1 MNENHRKILG
11 VPLKGYLEDIAILKC
26 YRKKINE
33 SPNQIKKFS
42 ESAWEL
48 MQSCNKS
55 FTGMKLSEEVF
66 YDMLRNGK
74 VENGM
79 LTMAIRGFRPLSHNG
94 IFTILKKKFGK
105 LQGSI
110 FDPDSCEIPLNFVQL
125 PNDRSG
131 LPHKFPPI
139 KILVSSTTEGI
150 NFEIKGQS
158 SILFALFHL
167 KSIIVQF
174 VKQIPGRIEDC
185 YSTPGAALKDKS
197 NTEVNISTS
206 TSSNSSN
213 SLCYKATPD
222 ATLSLSPSSLP
233 SPPQVPSISSQP
245 LHCLQL
251 TPSRKCS
258 QTPQL
263 SPLSHKLSSPS
274 PPSSPVFKTD
284 KTNKRRLMQV
294 GATPTKNTKGHSPA
308 PNPESTVVDISPEIP
323 AVFKIDDTCDDCTII
338 DFGTKIDALI
348 SEHGFQKNQH
358 CQERCLEY
366 SDSAQ
371 FFINQLWKFSC
382 KSRLLDVDS
391 LNLFKQNMKTCVQ
404 VIEQF
409 PKGAAGFF
417 CQLLDFLGTISLPDQ
432 DRFMPLLSSIMDDCF
447 TDQFEN
453 VFLAERNA
461 RRNLSNYLC
470 KTGSIFCFQEA
481 IKILHK
487 IHTKGLNLKKILPS
501 FKNIH
506 EVFDTNITIK
516 DDVTYNIFIANAS
529 RNILEKGVCNE
540 NIEVLKVK
548 RKMFKHGEETL
559 EVDGDKFIYQDKV
572 NSLFYHFILLDNGA
586 FAEKIPCKDLQLLED
601 FLLSSPKWNFYLDCN
616 LSVIQ
621 GLGIPNKQV
630 PVVSISEK
638 EERLVVDDCEGFAYN
653 DDNTNDGVVH
663 DDEKDLDESGPDGDS
678 DDDDDDGS
686 DGERSDIRVAK
697 LDLIIKAADVLQYW
711 DAKPHKRRKFVAG
724 MVGADWPPM
733 YGCPCAVV
741 VDKYNYV
748 QVVGSQKRSSKFG
761 TVRGTCKICSATH
774 LYEIHENPFE
784 ETITKDHLIAYKPV
798 KDMEIKVSVV
808 GRFELD
814 EDNMPDVTKP
824 KHDIRKSASLHLKG
838 RAREQIANRAT
849 NIGAKS
855 TYLEQLDFANEN
867 QIRFGNKTS
876 VKSIP
881 VIKQARL
888 EQEKKSRGGKNYYE
902 AALHVYESQ
911 VTDFSPNFEETDISK
926 QFPGFIRSLQQ
937 IPFKLILS
945 NFDMLKIGSTY
956 LNKSNKSMV
965 HMDSSGRFLK
975 PKGGKKLLNTAL
987 VIPPPAPGHAPFP
1000 ILELISES
1008 NKAIDFKMFIDLGWS
1023 YLSRAIGNEPVA
1035 FPKYAV
1041 TDMSFPNIHSLLGSF
1056 NNVKLPEYLQS
1067 CYNSFT
1073 KNENISFAT
1082 IITVCENH
1090 LKPAFLKTART
1101 SGAEKLIADTFVAA
1115 FMLVLEAKTI
1125 SDALKIW
1132 EDMILIFGS
1141 KQETK
1146 EVKKAMESMKSK
1158 SKAISDEKDNAVLFY
1173 DFEDESIEEEEATY
1187 GNRKLLRENS
1197 PFQKLFKRPIDKFE
1211 KDQQDIND
1219 VSNSFFAPF
1228 LLGLMSKQYL
1238 SLYPLLSASVLEDGL
1253 VTNTHVELYW
1263 KEQRRLIKGIPDRL
1277 LWPPYYLGN
1286 LHTSIRREAKNFLL
1300 HNRIPSLKYGGKM
1313 NEGEDLKFCDYFDEP
1328 KSKKDTNAF
1337 RPTPG
1342 KGQRKKRK
1350 VDESFS
1356 GCKEEWNSQKK
1367 RKQKKTRYM
1376 KGKVLDFG
1384 AIGESLK
1391 ESTKKMDDEPERI
1404 KVTGTKKGLDD
1415 VSSMP
1420 QEIVLTKDDIDIIAT
1435 EHQYLT
1441 TDAVDAG
1448 LSLLDRRLN
1457 EESELNVTVYTSQVC
1472 RLIFYGDHKFVRK
1485 GNFITIIPRNFG
1497 IEEEASR
1504 VAAMKA
1510 GQQAQHDPGS
1520 HFTLVSNL
1528 NCGSGEVNVYDTFG
1542 PYRNQEALLTPNGK
1556 TLLKTLCN
1564 SENLKVNCINVQLQ
1578 EESECGAIAV
1588 ALAVNLCFY
1597 APDEEAIFRKVL
1609 NVRKT
1614 FLDCMRNNRL
1624 NYFKM
1629 APRKYVAECSKVLFS
1644 INT

>member
-1 MNENHRKILG
+1 MNENHRKVLG
-11 VPLKGYLEDIAILKC
+11 LPLKGYLEDTAILKC
-26 YRKKINE
+26 YRKKIND
-33 SPNQIKKFS
+33 SPTQIVKLS
-42 ESAWEL
+42 ESAWVL
-48 MQSCNKS
+48 VQSCKNS

-66 YDMLRNGK
+66 YDMLSSGK
-74 VENGM
+74 MENGM
-79 LTMAIRGFRPLSHNG
+79 LTMGIRGFRPLAHNG
-94 IFTILKKKFGK
+94 IFAVLKKKFGK
-105 LQGSI
+105 SDGSF

-125 PNDRSG
+125 PNDRTG

-150 NFEIKGQS
+150 SFKIKGQS
-158 SILFALFHL
+158 AILFALFYM
-167 KSIIVQF
+167 KPIIVQF

-185 YSTPGAALKDKS
+185 YSTPGAALRHKS
-197 NTEVNISTS
+197 SNEVSTS
-206 TSSNSSN
+206 TSSDSSG
-213 SLCYKATPD
+213 SLCDKVTP
-222 ATLSLSPSSLP
+222 AAVLSSSPSSLP
-233 SPPQVPSISSQP
+233 SPPPRKPIPSQQM
-245 LHCLQL
+245 HFLQQ
-251 TPSRKCS
+251 TPPRKCS
-258 QTPQL
+258 QPPN
-263 SPLSHKLSSPS
+263 SPPSTQKLSSPS
-274 PPSSPVFKTD
+274 PTPSPVFHT
-284 KTNKRRLMQV
+284 RRTMQV
-294 GATPTKNTKGHSPA
+294 GTKATKDILP
-308 PNPESTVVDISPEIP
+308 PNPESTLK
-323 AVFKIDDTCDDCTII
+323 FYDTCDDCTII
-338 DFGTKIDALI
+338 DFGTKIEAVI
-348 SEHGFQKNQH
+348 SEQGFQKNEQ

-366 SDSAQ
+366 SDSAR

-391 LNLFKQNMKTCVQ
+391 LTLFKQNMTTVIQ
-404 VIEQF
+404 VIEEF
-409 PKGAAGFF
+409 ATGAPGFF
-417 CQLLDFLGTISLPDQ
+417 CQLLDFLGSISLPDQ
-432 DRFMPLLSSIMDDCF
+432 DRFMPLLSSIIDDCL

-453 VFLAERNA
+453 RFFAERNA
-461 RRNLSNYLC
+461 RRNLSNYLS

-487 IHTKGLNLKKILPS
+487 IHTKGVSLQKILPS
-501 FKNIH
+501 LKNIH
-506 EVFDTNITIK
+506 EVFDSNTTK
-516 DDVTYNIFIANAS
+516 REDAAYNLFISNAS
-529 RNILEKGVCNE
+529 RNILEQGVSNT
-540 NIEVLKVK
+540 NIEVFKVK
-548 RKMFKHGEETL
+548 RKMFKHREDL
-559 EVDGDKFIYQDKV
+559 IEVDGDKFLYYDKV
-572 NSLFYHFILLDNGA
+572 NSLFYHFILLDDGE
-586 FAEKIPCKDLQLLED
+586 FAEKIHFKDFQLFED
-601 FLLSSPKWNFYLDCN
+601 SLLSSPKWNFYLDCN

-621 GLGIPNKQV
+621 RLGISNKQL
-630 PVVSISEK
+630 PVVNVSEK
-638 EERLVVDDCEGFAYN
+638 DERLVVDDSEGPADFDVHIN
-653 DDNTNDGVVH
+653 DVDVPDDVGDSGSSGHDGDDDNDY
-663 DDEKDLDESGPDGDS
+663 DDN
-678 DDDDDDGS
+678 GS
-686 DGERSDIRVAK
+686 DAERSDIRVAK
-697 LDLIIKAADVLQYW
+697 LDLVIKAPDILRYW
-711 DAKPHKRRKFVAG
+711 DAKPNKRRKFVAG
-724 MVGADWPPM
+724 MVGADWPRM

-784 ETITKDHLIAYKPV
+784 EIITKDHLIAYKPV

-824 KHDIRKSASLHLKG
+824 KHDLRKSASLHLKG

-855 TYLEQLDFANEN
+855 TYLEQLDFADEN

-956 LNKSNKSMV
+956 FNKSNKSMV

-1023 YLSRAIGNEPVA
+1023 YLSSAIGNEPVA

-1056 NNVKLPEYLQS
+1056 DNVKLPEYLQS
-1067 CYNSFT
+1067 CFNSFT
-1073 KNENISFAT
+1073 KNENISFST
-1082 IITVCENH
+1082 TITVCENH

-1101 SGAEKLIADTFVAA
+1101 SGAEKIIADTFIAG

-1125 SDALKIW
+1125 SDALRIW
-1132 EDMILIFGS
+1132 DDMILIFGS
-1141 KQETK
+1141 KQETF
-1146 EVKKAMESMKSK
+1146 EVKRAMESMKST
-1158 SKAISDEKDNAVLFY
+1158 SKAIADEKDTDVLFY
-1173 DFEDESIEEEEATY
+1173 DFDDESNEEEEATY
-1187 GNRKLLRENS
+1187 GSRRLLRENS
-1197 PFQKLFKRPIDKFE
+1197 PFHKLFKRPIDKFE
-1211 KDQQDIND
+1211 KNQLDINN
-1219 VSNSFFAPF
+1219 VCNRFYAPF

-1253 VTNTHVELYW
+1253 VTNTHVELWW

-1313 NEGEDLKFCDYFDEP
+1313 KAGQDLKFQDYFDEP
-1328 KSKKDTNAF
+1328 KSKMNTTAF

-1356 GCKEEWNSQKK
+1356 GGQEEWNSQKK

-1376 KGKVLDFG
+1376 KGKILDFG
-1384 AIGESLK
+1384 VIAESL
-1391 ESTKKMDDEPERI
+1391 EDSVKKMDDAPDRI
-1404 KVTGTKKGLDD
+1404 RVTGSRKGLDD

-1420 QEIVLTKDDIDIIAT
+1420 QEIILTREDINFIST

-1457 EESELNVTVYTSQVC
+1457 EESVVNVTVYTSQVC
-1472 RLIFYGDHKFVRK
+1472 RLIFYGDSKFVRK

-1497 IEEEASR
+1497 IDEEAAR

-1510 GQQAQHDPGS
+1510 GQLQTDPGS

-1528 NCGSGEVNVYDTFG
+1528 NCGSGEVNVYETFE

-1556 TLLKTLCN
+1556 NLLKTLCN

-1597 APDEEAIFRKVL
+1597 APDEESIFRKIL
-1609 NVRKT
+1609 NVRPT
-1614 FLDCMRNNRL
+1614 FLACMKNNRL

-1629 APRKYVAECSKVLFS
+1629 DQRKFVAESSKVLFS